1 MTNHSYLGNVV
12 QCDGSNGMNILSRV
26 SKGQAVIRDIL
37 QILEGTYFGSFYFDV
52 VKLHRES
59 MLLSVITHN
68 LEVSFNLSEKDI
80 KLLHNLDIQLL
91 RRSFL
96 LGAKSSHCLILLEL
110 GLSPVSFILKKKRVI
125 YLHHLLTTDPSSLV
139 SLVFWEQVRTNRRG
153 DWITTVIQDL
163 DDFGLNR
170 SFSQIASM
178 SKNAFKMLV
187 KSHCDNA
194 CFQYLIS
201 EKLKLS
207 KGSEICYDKL
217 ETHSYL
223 SPESGLSLETMRRIF
238 HIRSR
243 ELPLKTNFR
252 YNFKDL
258 SCLHPSCSD
267 TDSQIHIFSS
277 NCFSDQ
283 NEIVTNE
290 IKYSDIF
297 GHNVQLQVNVTNI
310 MYSKL
315 EQRKKFM
322 TLSGE
327 GFPLDPRS
335 TKLPKLGIQKA
346 KQKHKSKTRK

>member
-1 MTNHSYLGNVV
+1 
-12 QCDGSNGMNILSRV
+12 
-26 SKGQAVIRDIL
+26 
-37 QILEGTYFGSFYFDV
+37 
-52 VKLHRES
+52 
-59 MLLSVITHN
+59 
-68 LEVSFNLSEKDI
+68 
-80 KLLHNLDIQLL
+80 
-91 RRSFL
+91 
-96 LGAKSSHCLILLEL
+96 
-110 GLSPVSFILKKKRVI
+110 
-125 YLHHLLTTDPSSLV
+125 
-139 SLVFWEQVRTNRRG
+139 
-153 DWITTVIQDL
+153 
-163 DDFGLNR
+163 
-170 SFSQIASM
+170 
-178 SKNAFKMLV
+178 
-187 KSHCDNA
+187 
-194 CFQYLIS
+194 
-201 EKLKLS
+201 
-207 KGSEICYDKL
+207 
-217 ETHSYL
+217 
-223 SPESGLSLETMRRIF
+223 MRRIF

-243 ELPLKTNFR
+243 ELPLKTNFQ

-258 SCLHPSCSD
+258 SCLKPRCND

-346 KQKHKSKTRK
+346 KQKQKSKTRK